1 MILLKSHVLPDRVMR
16 HSGSRLVNAFSS
28 VDHDAFVEQL
38 ADPDTDGI
46 DILLLDNGIHNA
58 AQILEDRHRAHD
70 RTAKNL
76 WFARFVQR
84 GDSVF
89 VNGESLPPLVLAQQR
104 IGVLVELADILEDIS
119 AVQEEVDINILLA
132 TKLLPLRDSI
142 FEQL

>member
-1 MILLKSHVLPDRVMR
+1 MD
-16 HSGSRLVNAFSS
+16 AFSS

-38 ADPDTDGI
+38 ADPDADGI

-84 GDSVF
+84 GDGVF
-89 VNGESLPPLVLAQQR
+89 VNGEPLPPFVLGSTTYR
-104 IGVLVELADILEDIS
+104 RS
-119 AVQEEVDINILLA
+119 A
-132 TKLLPLRDSI
+132 
-142 FEQL
+142 